1 MRSNWET
8 VVVGFD
14 AAEESRDAITLGA
27 VLAAAEGAQLEVA
40 VVLPRGR
47 APFEEAIAGGRLAEQ
62 LDEQLFDSAA
72 RELGGRD
79 FTPVRLDGG
88 LAGRSAARALYEY
101 AGEQHI
107 DLIVVGS
114 SHRGKL
120 GRVLPGSVG
129 ESLLRGAPCAV
140 AVAPRGYA
148 RAEQPAVTLIGVAY
162 DGSEEAKL
170 ALGEAERLA
179 GAFGA
184 RLHVITVVPVRPAI
198 VLEAHLAVELGQAL
212 RREYKQRLDEAT
224 SALSSGITAE
234 GAVEEGDPAAVLA
247 ERASQLDLLVMG
259 SRGYG
264 AIRSALL
271 GGVSAQVIR
280 AAPCPVLVTRRAS
293 SEAGPS
299 STSRP

>member
-1 MRSNWET
+1 M
-8 VVVGFD
+8 VGFD
-14 AAEESRDAITLGA
+14 AAEQSRDALRLGA
-27 VLAAAEGAQLEVA
+27 TLAGAEGAELQIA
-40 VVLPRGR
+40 AVLPRAR
-47 APFEEAIAGGRLAEQ
+47 LPFEEAIAGGQLAEQ
-62 LDEQLFDSAA
+62 LDQLDEHLFHSAA
-72 RELGGRD
+72 DGLGGAD
-79 FTPVRLDGG
+79 FTLVKLDGG
-88 LAGRSAARALYEY
+88 LAGGRSAARALYEH
-101 AGEQHI
+101 AGEQHA

-148 RAEQPAVTLIGVAY
+148 RTEQPSIRLIGVAY

-179 GAFGA
+179 RAFGA
-184 RLHVITVVPVRPAI
+184 RLQVITVVPDRPTI
-198 VLEAHLAVELGQAL
+198 VLEDDIVIEADLEGELGQAL
-212 RREYKQRLDEAT
+212 RHEYQHRLDEGT
-224 SALSSGITAE
+224 SALASETSAE
-234 GAVEEGDPAAVLA
+234 GALEEGDPAAVLA
-247 ERASQLDLLVMG
+247 KRASKLDLLVMG

-280 AAPCPVLVTRRAS
+280 AAPCPVLVTRR
-293 SEAGPS
+293 
-299 STSRP
+299 